1 MNVSERNEDAKYYVN
16 AKLLR
21 AETLQESD
29 FHDLLI
35 GTPEVRNLLTNLIE
49 IHAKGFRGVVLTA
62 LVGIHI
68 NPEYDPLNDFY
79 GCNPRAIFEEGI
91 WYALTEKGIPCGK
104 SDPLNVAKNIS
115 QLNEAWAKGKRPEA
129 AALAAVH
136 FLRMVMESKGKQRA
150 TLVDYFF
157 FRLLCYTQQLNQQV
171 VVKTGMDGESTRQI
185 AGKLAIF
192 CVAYPEAGNVPQFVI
207 AKLLASLYADSTIT
221 VHGGDESA
229 FGTNTTSKKP
239 AYIWTSQS
247 GEILNLYEIT
257 VKKINLKRLDDCID
271 ALRGLG
277 SLSKPVTFICRI
289 PEDTA
294 ELALDGNTQQYKGK
308 TFDFIDIREFI
319 VVFSSLLAP
328 ANLVDFLGELQAFV
342 TDINIS
348 TKTKQGWNKVFQSE
362 LRL

>member
-35 GTPEVRNLLTNLIE
+35 ATPEVRNLLTNLIE

-68 NPEYDPLNDFY
+68 NSEYDPLNDFY

-129 AALAAVH
+129 AALAAVQ
-136 FLRMVMESKGKQRA
+136 FLRMVMGSKGKQKV
-150 TLVDYFF
+150 TLIDYFF
-157 FRLLCYTQQLNQQV
+157 FRLLRYTQQLNQQV
-171 VVKTGMDGESTRQI
+171 VVTTNTDGESTRQI
-185 AGKLAIF
+185 AGKLATF
-192 CVAYPEAGNVPQFVI
+192 CVEYPEAGNVPQFVI
-207 AKLLASLYADSTIT
+207 AKLLASLYAGSAIT
-221 VHGGDESA
+221 VHGGDESV

-239 AYIWTSQS
+239 ADIWTSQS
-247 GEILNLYEIT
+247 GEILNLYEVT

-271 ALRGLG
+271 ALQGLG
-277 SLSKPVTFICRI
+277 SLDNPVTFICRI
-289 PEDTA
+289 PEDTT
-294 ELALDGNTQQYKGK
+294 ELALDGNTRQYKGK
-308 TFDFIDIREFI
+308 TFDFIDIMEFI
-319 VVFSSLLAP
+319 FVISTLLTP
-328 ANLVDFLGELQAFV
+328 AQMLSFLEELQAFV

-348 TKTKQGWNKVFQSE
+348 TKTKQGWNSIFQQKD
-362 LRL
+362 